1 VTVIDTRQCS
11 DFPVEITTKQGST
24 KLRAIKSTLKMTIVY
39 HALIKLAWAHEQFDT
54 WKEIYVHLTGIHIK
68 QLFFIEFF
76 SLFFFFFHKINTK
89 RIQLNIA
96 LP

>member
-39 HALIKLAWAHEQFDT
+39 HALIKLA
-54 WKEIYVHLTGIHIK
+54 
-68 QLFFIEFF
+68 
-76 SLFFFFFHKINTK
+76 
-89 RIQLNIA
+89 
-96 LP
+96 